1 MLASPKWDDRLDPLK
16 TGTGGY
22 GEDAVIRKAEKER
35 TSERQCEGHG
45 QSRGVRRQAAGKSRS
60 CEAAGIERSGEGMDS
75 RQWPVLVAGDGVAPS
90 QLRELHFQE
99 ACPTLPE
106 LAREGLWSWLVKV
119 PNSYFSIMVKYI
131 QQTL

>member
-1 MLASPKWDDRLDPLK
+1 MLASPKWDDQLDPLK

-22 GEDAVIRKAEKER
+22 GEDAVIGKAEKER
-35 TSERQCEGHG
+35 TSERQREGHG
-45 QSRGVRRQAAGKSRS
+45 QSRGVRRPAAGKSRS

-75 RQWPVLVAGDGVAPS
+75 RQWPVLVAGDGWPHHSSGSCTFRRPA
-90 QLRELHFQE
+90 
-99 ACPTLPE
+99 PTLPE

-131 QQTL
+131 